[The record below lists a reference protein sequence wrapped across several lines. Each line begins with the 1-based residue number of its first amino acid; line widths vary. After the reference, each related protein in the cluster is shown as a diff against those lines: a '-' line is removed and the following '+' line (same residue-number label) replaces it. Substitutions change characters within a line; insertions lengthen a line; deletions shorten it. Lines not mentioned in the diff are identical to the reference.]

1 MTNYRFICNDRNYAD
16 IKIYEDSSMDEVEI
30 ELSCNKLFN
39 HDVFRLDEHGENVIT
54 HSSAR
59 SSTISGILV
68 LKKNKTFGKFN
79 DRLLYKCIP
88 DDKRLPIFLVPF
100 KMNARNFSKLINNK
114 YVIIKYENWSL
125 KHPIGILSQV
135 IGDVDVENNYYE
147 YVLHCKCLNTSMSYF
162 NKSMNERLKS
172 KSVDQYFE
180 TILETTDL
188 KDRRA
193 YNVYTI
199 DSDKT
204 LDYDD
209 AFGISYEGDITI
221 ISIYIA
227 NVSLWLDVLNL
238 WEAFSR
244 RVSTIYLPDKKRP
257 MLPVI
262 LSENLCS
269 LKEGVDKLALAL
281 DIRINEKYEIIDMSY
296 SNVIINI
303 ERNMVYESEELLNNI
318 SYVKALEVVQKLN
331 QKTKLVNKVYTS
343 IEFVTYLML
352 TFNKYAGS
360 IMIENK
366 NGIFRGTKNNII
378 SSTDENAPEEL
389 AEFLNIWKGMSGEY
403 TSFDNIKP
411 HLLLKFDSY
420 VHITS
425 PIRRL
430 VDLLNITIIQHNLGL
445 VKFSDNASKF
455 YHNWLNE
462 IDYINITMRSI
473 RKIQYDCSLLHMC
486 LHDNS
491 IIEKTYNGYIFDKLV
506 RDDELI
512 KYMVYIPKLK
522 MVSPITLRDDIKN
535 YDTKDFKLFVV
546 TGEDKIKKKIRIQ
559 II

>member
-1 MTNYRFICNDRNYAD
+1 MN
-16 IKIYEDSSMDEVEI
+16 EVEI

-54 HSSAR
+54 HSSVR
-59 SSTISGILV
+59 SSTIAGILI
-68 LKKNKTFGKFN
+68 LKKNKTFGKLN
-79 DRLLYKCIP
+79 DRFLYKCIP
-88 DDKRLPIFLVPF
+88 DDKRLPIFLVPY
-100 KMNARNFSKLINNK
+100 KVNAKDFSKLVNDK
-114 YVIIKYENWSL
+114 YVIFKYDNWSL
-125 KHPIGILSQV
+125 KHPNGVISHV

-147 YVLHCKCLNTSMSYF
+147 YVLHCKCLNSSMSYF

-172 KSVDQYFE
+172 KSVGQYFK

-209 AFGISYEGDITI
+209 AFGISYDGDITM

-269 LKEGVDKLALAL
+269 LKQGVDKIALAL
-281 DIRINEKYEIIDMSY
+281 DIRINDEYEIIEMSY

-318 SYVKALEVVQKLN
+318 SYTKALEMVQILN
-331 QKTKLVNKVYTS
+331 QKTKLVNKVSSS

-352 TFNKYAGS
+352 TFNTDAGNIMTKY
-360 IMIENK
+360 K
-366 NGIFRGTKNNII
+366 NGIFRGTKNNIV
-378 SSTDENAPEEL
+378 SSTDENAPDEL
-389 AEFLNIWKGMSGEY
+389 AEFLHIWKGMSGEY
-403 TSFDNIKP
+403 TCFNNIKP
-411 HLLLKFDSY
+411 HMLLKCKNY
-420 VHITS
+420 IHITS

-430 VDLLNITIIQHNLGL
+430 VDLLNITIIQYNLGL
-445 VKFSDNASKF
+445 VKFTDKAMQF
-455 YHNWLNE
+455 YSNWLNE
-462 IDYINITMRSI
+462 LEYINITMRSI

-486 LHDNS
+486 LHDHS

-506 RDDELI
+506 RDDGLN
-512 KYMVYIPKLK
+512 KYMVYLPKIK
-522 MVSPITLRDDIKN
+522 MVSPITLRDDIEN
-535 YDTKDFKLFVV
+535 YSTRDFKLFFVN
-546 TGEDKIKKKIRIQ
+546 GESSIKKKIRIQ

>member
-1 MTNYRFICNDRNYAD
+1 MTNYRFICNDRNYTD
-16 IKIYEDSSMDEVEI
+16 IKIYDDSSMDEVDI
-30 ELSCNKLFN
+30 TLSCNKLFN
-39 HDVFRLDEHGENVIT
+39 HDVFRVDEHGENVIT
-54 HSSAR
+54 HSSTR
-59 SSTISGILV
+59 SSTIAGILV

-88 DDKRLPIFLVPF
+88 DDKRLPIFLVPY
-100 KMNARNFSKLINNK
+100 KVNERDFSKLVNNK
-114 YVIIKYENWSL
+114 YVVFKYDNWST

-172 KSVDQYFE
+172 KSVDQYFK

-199 DSDKT
+199 DSEKT

-281 DIRINEKYEIIDMSY
+281 DIRVNEEYEIIDMSY

-303 ERNMVYESEELLNNI
+303 ERNMVYESEELLNKI
-318 SYVKALEVVQKLN
+318 SYVKALEVVQQLN
-331 QKTKLVNKVYTS
+331 KKTKIVNKINSS
-343 IEFVTYLML
+343 IEFC
-352 TFNKYAGS
+352 
-360 IMIENK
+360 
-366 NGIFRGTKNNII
+366 
-378 SSTDENAPEEL
+378 
-389 AEFLNIWKGMSGEY
+389 EY
-403 TSFDNIKP
+403 
-411 HLLLKFDSY
+411 
-420 VHITS
+420 
-425 PIRRL
+425 
-430 VDLLNITIIQHNLGL
+430 
-445 VKFSDNASKF
+445 FS
-455 YHNWLNE
+455 L
-462 IDYINITMRSI
+462 
-473 RKIQYDCSLLHMC
+473 
-486 LHDNS
+486 
-491 IIEKTYNGYIFDKLV
+491 
-506 RDDELI
+506 
-512 KYMVYIPKLK
+512 
-522 MVSPITLRDDIKN
+522 
-535 YDTKDFKLFVV
+535 
-546 TGEDKIKKKIRIQ
+546 
-559 II
+559 